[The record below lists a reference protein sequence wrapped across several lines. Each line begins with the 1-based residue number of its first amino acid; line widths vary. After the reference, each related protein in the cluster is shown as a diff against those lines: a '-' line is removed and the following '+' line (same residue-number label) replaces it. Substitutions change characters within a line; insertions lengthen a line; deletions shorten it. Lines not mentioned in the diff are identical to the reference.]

1 MRTFFKD
8 VFGWGGLVAF
18 LIVLASQSEP
28 AHAYDN
34 RDLHRLLTT
43 NSCQNCDL
51 RGLSL
56 KRVRLRDADLRG
68 SDLTGSS
75 LYRVNLHGA
84 LLKGAIMEDVFM
96 KRVNLQ
102 GADLSHADLD
112 GAMILRSNLR
122 HVNMQH
128 ASRQDA
134 FIMPKGG
141 WWHAFW

>member
-51 RGLSL
+51 RG
-56 KRVRLRDADLRG
+56 
-68 SDLTGSS
+68 SDLTGSY

-84 LLKGAIMEDVFM
+84 LLKGAIIEDDFM

-102 GADLSHADLD
+102 GADLIHADLD

>member
-56 KRVRLRDADLRG
+56 KRVRLRDADL
-68 SDLTGSS
+68 
-75 LYRVNLHGA
+75 
-84 LLKGAIMEDVFM
+84 
-96 KRVNLQ
+96 
-102 GADLSHADLD
+102 D